1 MGTKDQENGY
11 KRELQALAGFAAVV
25 FLGSIVFGSLRGTS
39 HWTTAAGVSCIAG
52 LAVFFWL
59 FNRD

>member
-1 MGTKDQENGY
+1 MVTKDQDKGH

-39 HWTTAAGVSCIAG
+39 HWSTAAGISCIGG
-52 LAVFFWL
+52 LVVFFWL